1 VALFAINLG
10 PSGHQHAVK
19 LRAVSGIVLL
29 CCVAVA
35 AIGCAGNSAGA
46 GDQGTGGGGG
56 QTGSGKGG
64 GPGTGA
70 AGNGAPGTAGSGAG
84 GASSAGVA
92 GSGGRSSGTAGTAA
106 GGASGSG
113 AAGVSGTGGG
123 AGNGGAAGKGGGGG
137 TAGASAGGASGAA
150 GRGGAAGTA
159 AGGSSGG
166 TAGTVG
172 AAGRGGAGGGAG
184 TSAGGAGAA
193 GRGGAAGTSAGGS
206 SAGAS
211 GTAGAAGSDPCG
223 ASNPAV
229 VPLPT
234 IPARAFD
241 VTTTGAVGDNKT
253 NDTTAIQM
261 ALDAASAAG
270 GGTVTIPSG
279 TFLSGPITIGNSTN
293 LALASGA
300 VLKMLP
306 RASYGDATVAFITAT
321 ASSAHDIAIT
331 GAGTIE
337 GQGQDWWDAFAADS
351 SIDRPQE
358 VNLGH
363 VTRVQIS
370 GIRLQNSPEE
380 HIWVKSDSNVTI
392 TGITISTL
400 AVSGKSPPKNTDG
413 VDVTATGMFF
423 CNNNI
428 ADGDD
433 NIAMSGTNLYIGYS
447 TFGVGH
453 GCSIGSITKNGVS
466 SVTVDHL
473 TMNGTTSGIRMKSG
487 RDRGGTVQNLTY
499 SNVTMTN
506 VQNPVYI
513 TSYYPDLPADPTTD
527 TAMAVTATTPYWQN
541 ITIRNLTATGSTNGG
556 IIWGLPEAKVSGLTF
571 DNVKI
576 SANTGMEIFHAT
588 GVSFTNGSGVT
599 PKSGAAVTVYDAAV
613 TGVTTTA
620 Y

>member
-10 PSGHQHAVK
+10 PFGHQHAVK

-137 TAGASAGGASGAA
+137 TAGASAGGAS
-150 GRGGAAGTA
+150 
-159 AGGSSGG
+159 
-166 TAGTVG
+166 
-172 AAGRGGAGGGAG
+172 
-184 TSAGGAGAA
+184 GAA

>member
-1 VALFAINLG
+1 V
-10 PSGHQHAVK
+10 
-19 LRAVSGIVLL
+19 
-29 CCVAVA
+29 
-35 AIGCAGNSAGA
+35 
-46 GDQGTGGGGG
+46 
-56 QTGSGKGG
+56 
-64 GPGTGA
+64 
-70 AGNGAPGTAGSGAG
+70 
-84 GASSAGVA
+84 
-92 GSGGRSSGTAGTAA
+92 AGTA
-106 GGASGSG
+106 
-113 AAGVSGTGGG
+113 
-123 AGNGGAAGKGGGGG
+123 
-137 TAGASAGGASGAA
+137 GASGAA
-150 GRGGAAGTA
+150 GSGGASGASGSAGTAGRAGAGAGGAA
-159 AGGSSGG
+159 
-166 TAGTVG
+166 G
-172 AAGRGGAGGGAG
+172 AAGRGGGAGASAAGAGGTAGAAGGRGGAGGTAGAAGAAVGGAGGGA
-184 TSAGGAGAA
+184 S

-206 SAGAS
+206 
-211 GTAGAAGSDPCG
+211 TAGTTGAGGAGNDPCG
-223 ASNPAV
+223 ASNAAA

-241 VTTTGAVGDNKT
+241 VTTYGAVGDNKT
-253 NDTTAIQM
+253 NDTAAIQA
-261 ALDAASAAG
+261 ALDAASSAG
-270 GGTVTIPSG
+270 GGTVTVPAG
-279 TFLSGPITIGNSTN
+279 TFLSGPIVIGSSTN

-306 RASYGDATVAFITAT
+306 RASYPDATVAFITAT
-321 ASSAHDIAIT
+321 TSSAHDIAVT
-331 GAGTIE
+331 GSGTID

-363 VTRVQIS
+363 VTRVQVS
-370 GIRLQNSPEE
+370 GIRLQNPPEE
-380 HIWVKSDSNVTI
+380 HIWVKSDTNVTI

-400 AVSGKSPPKNTDG
+400 GTSGKSPPKNTDG

-428 ADGDD
+428 AAGDD

-466 SVTVDHL
+466 GVTVDHL
-473 TMNGTTSGIRMKSG
+473 TMNGTTSGIRMKSA
-487 RDRGGTVQNLTY
+487 RDRGGTVKDLTY
-499 SNVTMTN
+499 TNVTMTN

-513 TSYYPDLPADPTTD
+513 TSYYPDLPSDPTAD

-556 IIWGLPEAKVSGLTF
+556 IIWGLPEAKVSGLVF

-588 GVSFTNGSGVT
+588 GVSFTNGSSVT
-599 PKSGAAVTVYDAAV
+599 PKSGAAVTTYDAAV
-613 TGVTTTA
+613 TGLTTTP